1 MLWLEKTLNVDILHL
16 FTSILSVFNTQQ
28 QLTHPIPDTNRPL
41 APSSWPL
48 IGPVARGNPNRN
60 RCCLADLPYDPNDI
74 WTRFSAVGGPLCLHF
89 TSVVCICFY
98 FRYKDLI
105 IPTLGDKKKLSPEE
119 KCRSV
124 LQQTKLQGWQVCA
137 CVVCFPSY
145 SAQINPT
152 DLPNAL
158 IPDPPHKSFRGIC
171 DYSFQLSYL
180 IIILIREHTHINPA
194 PLSLLSGT
202 LLLCLG
208 VWPYRSQ
215 QLPSHTRTHTPP
227 QWQADA
233 YSYRLLYITHTYSPI
248 PTSTMCWN
256 DCFLQPM
263 LAPR

>member
-1 MLWLEKTLNVDILHL
+1 MTLMT
-16 FTSILSVFNTQQ
+16 FE
-28 QLTHPIPDTNRPL
+28 
-41 APSSWPL
+41 
-48 IGPVARGNPNRN
+48 PVS
-60 RCCLADLPYDPNDI
+60 LM
-74 WTRFSAVGGPLCLHF
+74 WGGPLCLHF
-89 TSVVCICFY
+89 TSVVCIRFY

-137 CVVCFPSY
+137 CVVCFRSY
-145 SAQINPT
+145 SVQINPT

-158 IPDPPHKSFRGIC
+158 IPGPPHKSFRGIC

-208 VWPYRSQ
+208 VWPYRSH

-233 YSYRLLYITHTYSPI
+233 HSYRLLYITHTYS
-248 PTSTMCWN
+248 SMCWN

-263 LAPR
+263 LAPRLRPPVTPPPPDPLPTIHTHLLNINGTSVSQSASCTLVFVLCIDGQQ